1 MSSLLRFFT
10 SNNSHSDI
18 QRGISDDDTVPP
30 DFNCPITMD
39 IMEDPVMTSDGHSYE
54 RYAIE
59 EWFRTHDTSPR
70 TGQHLSSKVLIPN
83 MALRM
88 SIEEWSSRHVATGTT
103 VAPSVAPIVASAV
116 VQPMVEPEFNVS
128 YEAIKQGNTIH
139 VMLSV
144 QPPVLQRRFP
154 VRLILMVDI
163 SGSMGSSIDQPG
175 TEQTGLSRLDLVKHA
190 IRTIIASLSSDD
202 YLSIIPFSTDASVLV
217 PLTPMTEAGKQFT
230 QTRVDRLEPTNSTN
244 IYSAIKCATRVS
256 QDPICSHNNTFGV
269 LLTDGE
275 DSMPPARGLLE
286 TIKLDQLKPATR
298 FNGVVMTYGFSYDV
312 NSFVLSEISKLVG
325 QGSFGFIPDKSMLA
339 TNIINGIATALATV
353 KTEYKIGLR
362 MNCRVVSVKGAEMI
376 RCPNED
382 VYLSLSMP
390 QSEQPRII
398 LVELEQSHTNEIVFT
413 FDQKMCAVSAFR
425 EDKSNEMKVQ
435 ETRWLVISSLE
446 RALTIFSEANTP
458 LFSDSRE
465 MIDIFKSMSDSL
477 DKCIR
482 ETNDMRVITLK
493 REFTSSNPSEGQIM
507 KAFATREGFNKW
519 GKHHTRSFIRAHSLT
534 QCNNFKDPSVQLHGG
549 ELFRE
554 YTTSISDYFDTLP
567 PPVPSINIQPRTFVS
582 RGISY
587 NGGRGA
593 SAPVAPTSVAPP
605 LNMRQFNNASGGCFG
620 SNTIVKLFNCCS
632 VFISDLRA
640 GMVLSNG
647 AIIKCIIKNIHNNAT
662 PLVWFK
668 KENLYLTPWHPVR
681 YEGKWQFP
689 NNLVDGEDIIII
701 DGIENTYNFVLDT
714 IHCISFDNI
723 DACTLAHGF
732 TDNQVISHDFFGTH
746 RVIDA
751 LEKMTGYWEGYIVID
766 ENVKMIRD
774 AQTGQIV
781 NYV

>member
-1 MSSLLRFFT
+1 MYSLSRFST
-10 SNNSHSDI
+10 SNNGTDI
-18 QRGISDDDTVPP
+18 TRSESVDTVPP
-30 DFNCPITMD
+30 DFKCPITLE

-54 RYAIE
+54 RNAIE
-59 EWFRTHDTSPR
+59 MWFRTQATSPR
-70 TGQHLSSKVLIPN
+70 TGQPLSSKVLIPN

-103 VAPSVAPIVASAV
+103 VAQSVVPIVASAV

-128 YEAIKQGNTIH
+128 YEAIKQKTKIH
-139 VMLSV
+139 AMLLV
-144 QPPVLQRRFP
+144 QPPVLQRRLP
-154 VRLILMVDI
+154 IRLIVMVDI

-190 IRTIIASLSSDD
+190 IRTIIASLSGDD

-217 PLTPMTEAGKQFT
+217 PLTQMTEEGKRST

-275 DSMPPARGLLE
+275 DTVPPARGLLE

-312 NSFVLSEISKLVG
+312 NSFVLSEISKLMG

-353 KTEYKIGLR
+353 KTEYQIGLR
-362 MNCRVVSVKGAEMI
+362 TNCRVVSVKGAEMK

-390 QSEQPRII
+390 QSEQPRVI

-413 FDQKMCAVSAFR
+413 FDQRNCTVSSFR
-425 EDKSNEMKVQ
+425 EVASNEMKVQ

-446 RALTIFSEANTP
+446 RALTVFSEANLQT
-458 LFSDSRE
+458 FSDSQE

-477 DKCIR
+477 EKCIT
-482 ETNDMRVITLK
+482 ETNDPRVITIK

-507 KAFATREGFNKW
+507 KAFATREGFNRW
-519 GKHHTRSFIRAHSLT
+519 GKHHTRSFIRAHSLS

-567 PPVPSINIQPRTFVS
+567 PPVPSINIQPTTFVP
-582 RGISY
+582 RGMSY
-587 NGGRGA
+587 NGGGRGA
-593 SAPVAPTSVAPP
+593 PAPVAQP

-632 VFISDLRA
+632 VFISDLRT

-647 AIIKCIIKNIHNNAT
+647 AIVKCVVKNIHNNST

-689 NNLVDGEDIIII
+689 NDLLDGEDIILTNNSIS
-701 DGIENTYNFVLDT
+701 TYNFVLDT
-714 IHCISFDNI
+714 LHCIPFDNI

-746 RVIDA
+746 HVIDT
-751 LEKMTGYWEGYIVID
+751 LEKMEGYWEGYIVID

-781 NYV
+781 DYKL